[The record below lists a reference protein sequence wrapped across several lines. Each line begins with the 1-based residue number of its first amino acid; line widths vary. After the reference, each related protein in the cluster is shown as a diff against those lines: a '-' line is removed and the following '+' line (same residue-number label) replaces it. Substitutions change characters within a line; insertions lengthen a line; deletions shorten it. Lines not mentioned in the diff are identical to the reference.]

1 MVYVIQLLKLQCGVW
16 VKRTRNV
23 WFAILKIPL
32 LQELVDNI
40 GQMVNFVP
48 PMKFYYSCDFKSA
61 FFIDQINSGLG
72 QEPEIVNWLDID
84 HNHSQLLEWRKW
96 RGIDWFTIQPKHKS
110 IDNIGRMVNLALSSI
125 GLDWSCGFELNIEC
139 WSGKLESEIASCFNM
154 DQNWSLLFGMKEMER
169 NWLIYNT
176 TQNTNSLTTFESFCN
191 RSLMIPPT
199 ETRRDQAKMIM
210 VS

>member
-16 VKRTRNV
+16 VKMTRNV

-48 PMKFYYSCDFKSA
+48 PMNFYYSCDFKSA

-96 RGIDWFTIQPKHKS
+96 RGIDWFTIPPKTQIHWQPLSHFATGPLWFHQLKHK
-110 IDNIGRMVNLALSSI
+110 
-125 GLDWSCGFELNIEC
+125 ET
-139 WSGKLESEIASCFNM
+139 KP
-154 DQNWSLLFGMKEMER
+154 K
-169 NWLIYNT
+169 WLWCHNEYDFT
-176 TQNTNSLTTFESFCN
+176 TQWNIFQGITLKAIGHCSGVDSSDLVEGVHLGHSKNVCQSEGS
-191 RSLMIPPT
+191 
-199 ETRRDQAKMIM
+199 
-210 VS
+210 